1 MSHALTALSAALPLA
16 SGWAVHGLRM
26 HRRFENTRRDPLSDL
41 WTRDAF
47 EERATRLI
55 AQHPDVAVVLV
66 DLDGF
71 KAVNDTHGHAAG
83 DAVIRATGAS
93 FADALTGHRRSVA
106 GRVGGDE
113 FAAAVVLPAPAALPW
128 LLGGLHGEI
137 TAPLHHD
144 GRDLSVGA
152 SIGASLSS
160 DAPQGPARELS
171 VLLRQADEQ
180 MYRTKQEG
188 GGWSIAPATG
198 SGPSLRTVNGRRE
211 GRPGTGGIS
220 GTEAAA

>member
-26 HRRFENTRRDPLSDL
+26 HRRYENARRDPLSDL

-47 EERATRLI
+47 EEQATRLLTR
-55 AQHPDVAVVLV
+55 HPHVAVVLV

-71 KAVNDTHGHAAG
+71 KALNDTHGHAAG

-93 FADALTGHRRSVA
+93 FADALTCHRRSVA
-106 GRVGGDE
+106 GRIGGDE
-113 FAAAVVLPAPAALPW
+113 FAAAVALPAPAALPW

-144 GRDLSVGA
+144 GRNLNVGA
-152 SIGASLSS
+152 SIGAALSS
-160 DAPQGPARELS
+160 DAPEGPARELS
-171 VLLRQADEQ
+171 ALLRRADER

-188 GGWSIAPATG
+188 GGWSIAPAPG
-198 SGPSLRTVNGRRE
+198 SAPGLRTVNGRRE
-211 GRPGTGGIS
+211 GRPGTTS
-220 GTEAAA
+220 GTGAAA

>member
-26 HRRFENTRRDPLSDL
+26 HRRYENARRDPLSDL

-47 EERATRLI
+47 EERATRLL
-55 AQHPDVAVVLV
+55 ARYPHVAVVLV

-93 FADALTGHRRSVA
+93 FTDALTGRRSAA
-106 GRVGGDE
+106 GRIGGDE
-113 FAAAVVLPAPAALPW
+113 FAAAVALPAPAALPW

-144 GRDLSVGA
+144 GRNLNVGA
-152 SIGASLSS
+152 SIGAALSS

-171 VLLRQADEQ
+171 ALLRRADER

-188 GGWSIAPATG
+188 GGWSVAPATG
-198 SGPSLRTVNGRRE
+198 SGPGLRTVNGRRE
-211 GRPGTGGIS
+211 GRPGTGTTS
-220 GTEAAA
+220 GTGAAA

>member
-1 MSHALTALSAALPLA
+1 MSHALAALSAALPLA

-26 HRRFENTRRDPLSDL
+26 HRRFEIARRDPLSNL

-47 EERATRLI
+47 EEQATRLLTR
-55 AQHPDVAVVLV
+55 HPHVAVVLV

-93 FADALTGHRRSVA
+93 FADALTGNRRSVA
-106 GRVGGDE
+106 GRIGGDE
-113 FAAAVVLPAPAALPW
+113 FAAAVALPDPAALPW

-144 GRDLSVGA
+144 GRDLGIGA

-171 VLLRQADEQ
+171 ALLRQADEQ

-188 GGWSIAPATG
+188 GGWSIAPAPG
-198 SGPSLRTVNGRRE
+198 SGPGLRTVNGRRE
-211 GRPGTGGIS
+211 GRPGTTS
-220 GTEAAA
+220 GTGAAA

>member
-26 HRRFENTRRDPLSDL
+26 HRRFENARRDPLSNL

-47 EERATRLI
+47 EEQASRLLTR
-55 AQHPDVAVVLV
+55 HPHVAVVLV

-93 FADALTGHRRSVA
+93 FADALSGHRRSVA
-106 GRVGGDE
+106 GRIGGDE
-113 FAAAVVLPAPAALPW
+113 FAAAVALPDPAALPW

-144 GRDLSVGA
+144 GRNLNVGA
-152 SIGASLSS
+152 SIGAALSS
-160 DAPQGPARELS
+160 DAPEGPARELS
-171 VLLRQADEQ
+171 ALLRRADER

-188 GGWSIAPATG
+188 GGWSIAPAPG
-198 SGPSLRTVNGRRE
+198 SAPELRTVNGRRE
-211 GRPGTGGIS
+211 GRSGTTSGTG
-220 GTEAAA
+220 AAA

>member
-26 HRRFENTRRDPLSDL
+26 HRRYENARRDPLSNL

-47 EERATRLI
+47 EEQATRILT
-55 AQHPDVAVVLV
+55 QHPHVAVVLV

-93 FADALTGHRRSVA
+93 FTDALSGPRRSVA
-106 GRVGGDE
+106 GRIGGDE
-113 FAAAVVLPAPAALPW
+113 FAAAVALPAPAALPW

-144 GRDLSVGA
+144 GRDLTVGA
-152 SIGASLSS
+152 SIGAALSS
-160 DAPQGPARELS
+160 DAPEEPARELS
-171 VLLRQADEQ
+171 ALLRRADEQ

-188 GGWSIAPATG
+188 GGWSIAPAPG
-198 SGPSLRTVNGRRE
+198 SAPGLRTVNGRRE
-211 GRPGTGGIS
+211 GRPGTTS
-220 GTEAAA
+220 GTGAAA